1 MFDIHT
7 VRAQFPAL
15 HQPTRDGH
23 PPIFLDNPAGTQ
35 VPQRVIDA
43 VVHYYTTMNAN
54 SGGRFATSQRTDAMM
69 ERARQRMAAFLN
81 APDSREIV
89 FGQNMT
95 THNFAL
101 SRALGREW
109 QAGDEMVLT
118 RMDHDANVAPWL
130 HLAADKGMTVKW
142 VDINPADCT
151 LNLDSLEAA
160 LSTKTKVVACGHA
173 SNAVGTI
180 NPVQRIAEMAHAAG
194 ALLVMDAVQSAPHIP
209 IDVQAIGCDVLMCS
223 AYKFFGPH
231 VGIMWGRYQLLDQ
244 LPAYKVRPA
253 KNYPPDKFETG
264 TLSFETIA
272 GVVAAVDY
280 ISSLGEDG
288 TPHGGMQAIH
298 AYETTLLSQLIEG
311 LQAIPGI
318 TIAGITDPARYGER
332 LPTVVFIKDGHT
344 PEHIATTLADQH
356 IYVWNG
362 NYYAVEIMNALG
374 RSEHGMVRVGL
385 AHYNTTEEVDRF
397 LEAVRSLD

>member
-1 MFDIHT
+1 MFDIQA

-15 HQPTRDGH
+15 HQLTDAGTT
-23 PPIFLDNPAGTQ
+23 PIFFDNPAGTQ

-43 VVHYYTTMNAN
+43 IVHYYTTMNAN
-54 SGGRFATSQRTDAMM
+54 SGGRFATSQRSDAMM
-69 ERARQRMAAFLN
+69 QQARERMAALLN

-101 SRALGREW
+101 SRALGRSW

-118 RMDHDANVAPWL
+118 RMDHDANVSPWL

-180 NPVQRIAEMAHAAG
+180 NPVRQVAEMAHAAG
-194 ALLVMDAVQSAPHIP
+194 AIFVMDAVQSTPHIP
-209 IDVQAIGCDVLMCS
+209 IDVQDIGCDVLLCS

-231 VGIMWGRYQLLDQ
+231 IGIMWGRYDLLDELQ
-244 LPAYKVRPA
+244 AYKVRPA

-272 GVVAAVDY
+272 GVGAAVDY
-280 ISSLGEDG
+280 ITSLGDDG
-288 TPHGGMQAIH
+288 TPHGGMRAIH
-298 AYETTLLSQLIEG
+298 AYETTLLSQLIAG
-311 LQAIPGI
+311 LQSIPGI
-318 TIAGITDPARYGER
+318 TIAGIVDPARYIDR
-332 LPTVVFIKDGHT
+332 VPTVVFVKEGHT
-344 PEHIATTLADQH
+344 PAEIATRLADQH

-374 RSEHGMVRVGL
+374 RTEHGMVRVGL
-385 AHYNTTEEVDRF
+385 AHYNTAEEVDAF
-397 LEAVRSLD
+397 LEAVRAI